1 MRKIEAT
8 ILTILNLLI
17 YSLFPLSS
25 CKQSTEANQGKFS
38 GVSLSEEQKKRL
50 QPFTITEDQPTE
62 IVIKN
67 FDQTLSSNIVTDV
80 SYVKL
85 ETTAES
91 LIGEVS
97 KIIVQDDRIFIMD
110 SFVSNNLFVFSIN
123 GKFIA
128 KIKNFGEGPNEIK
141 QVYDFYIDS
150 KKQEVVVFDGALSR
164 LVSYDYNLI
173 PKGQKKLYFRFSN
186 MRLMPGGKLLLH
198 VDAENNHIPEIDRYN
213 VLLLDSS
220 LNIIRKGFQLSKEE
234 EKNNY
239 TLIDHLHQ
247 SDEKSVAWVPKF
259 KNSVFSFTE
268 DGNVQKRFVLDFKK
282 REVPSEYYTRSTDD
296 LMAIAKDRH
305 LYYYYGDY
313 EENSNT
319 VYFKITTPL
328 IRDQIS
334 VFFDKTSQNYI
345 YGKIKMD
352 NINLPF
358 LGLPVTSYQDR
369 FVTFI
374 EPQYIESIKKGKVT
388 GYTIPNELKNMSNVT
403 EEGDNPIIQFYKI
416 TTTRNEESA
425 L

>member
-1 MRKIEAT
+1 ME
-8 ILTILNLLI
+8 
-17 YSLFPLSS
+17 
-25 CKQSTEANQGKFS
+25 
-38 GVSLSEEQKKRL
+38 
-50 QPFTITEDQPTE
+50 
-62 IVIKN
+62 
-67 FDQTLSSNIVTDV
+67 
-80 SYVKL
+80 
-85 ETTAES
+85 
-91 LIGEVS
+91 
-97 KIIVQDDRIFIMD
+97 
-110 SFVSNNLFVFSIN
+110 
-123 GKFIA
+123 
-128 KIKNFGEGPNEIK
+128 
-141 QVYDFYIDS
+141 
-150 KKQEVVVFDGALSR
+150 
-164 LVSYDYNLI
+164 
-173 PKGQKKLYFRFSN
+173 
-186 MRLMPGGKLLLH
+186 
-198 VDAENNHIPEIDRYN
+198 
-213 VLLLDSS
+213 
-220 LNIIRKGFQLSKEE
+220 
-234 EKNNY
+234 
-239 TLIDHLHQ
+239 
-247 SDEKSVAWVPKF
+247 
-259 KNSVFSFTE
+259 
-268 DGNVQKRFVLDFKK
+268 
-282 REVPSEYYTRSTDD
+282 
-296 LMAIAKDRH
+296 IAKDRH

>member
-1 MRKIEAT
+1 MRKIEAS

-17 YSLFPLSS
+17 YLLLPLSS
-25 CKQSTEANQGKFS
+25 CKQSTEATQGKFS

-50 QPFTITEDQPTE
+50 QSFTITDDQPTE
-62 IVIKN
+62 IVIKD
-67 FDQTLSSNIVTDV
+67 FDQTLSSNIITDV

-91 LIGEVS
+91 IIGEVS
-97 KIIVQDDRIFIMD
+97 KIIVQDDRIYIMD

-128 KIKNFGEGPNEIK
+128 KIKDFGEGPNEIK

-150 KKQEVVVFDGALSR
+150 KNQEVVVFDGLQSR
-164 LVSYDYNLI
+164 LVSYDYKLI

-198 VDAENNHIPEIDRYN
+198 VDAENTHIPEIDRYN

-234 EKNNY
+234 EKNNF
-239 TLIDHLHQ
+239 TLLDHLHQ
-247 SDEKSVAWVPKF
+247 SDEKSVVWVPKF
-259 KNSVFSFTE
+259 KNSVFSITD

-282 REVPSEYYTRSTDD
+282 REVPSEYYTRSRGDFRE
-296 LMAIAKDRH
+296 IVKDRH
-305 LYYYYGDY
+305 LYYYEGCY

-319 VYFKITTPL
+319 IFFLISTHF
-328 IRDQIS
+328 IRDYIF
-334 VFFDKTSQNYI
+334 VFFDKTIQNYI

-358 LGLPVTSYQDR
+358 WSFPITSYKDK
-369 FVTFI
+369 FVSFI

-388 GYTIPNELKNMSNVT
+388 GYTIPNELKSMSNVT